1 MESPGTAPGSEPRIT
16 GAFIAIFPVAR
27 NRFNI
32 GTGQVLCKREAGAVS
47 PAFLA
52 WFIGAIG
59 AGRAADLSA
68 SMKPTRQCNQR
79 LKENYAPTENQTPQH
94 QIKRPARNPARA
106 VSNPGK
112 PGQKPALISSNSSII
127 LSRKA

>member
-32 GTGQVLCKREAGAVS
+32 GTGQVLCKREPGAVS
-47 PAFLA
+47 PVFLA
-52 WFIGAIG
+52 WFSGGIG

-68 SMKPTRQCNQR
+68 SMKPTRQCSQR
-79 LKENYAPTENQTPQH
+79 LKETTP
-94 QIKRPARNPARA
+94 P
-106 VSNPGK
+106 
-112 PGQKPALISSNSSII
+112 QKTKHRST
-127 LSRKA
+127 K